1 MGPTLAKN
9 PILIDERRFWDTVR
23 QGRGAMPA
31 WGSMLTAQEIADIQA
46 WLKTLE

>member
-1 MGPTLAKN
+1 MGPKLAKN
-9 PILIDERRFWDTVR
+9 PILTDERRFWDTVR

-31 WGSMLTAQEIADIQA
+31 WGAMLTAQEIADIQV